1 MASGHGVDKPNKAG
15 HPDRQVS
22 RDAMEDRFARMKA
35 TMNNPDD
42 EDSRF
47 LSEMTEKFGH
57 GGS

>member
-1 MASGHGVDKPNKAG
+1 VDKPNKAG